1 MATEYK
7 DLNSKVI
14 LRNWTAENMQ
24 FLIYSTQTD
33 QDGHHS
39 FFCVVLQDCC
49 QMKQIIFFLNLQLTR
64 KLIYSDQAIPHS
76 RLLR

>member
-14 LRNWTAENMQ
+14 LRNRTAENMQ

-49 QMKQIIFFLNLQLTR
+49 QMKQIIFFFKSTAHQ
-64 KLIYSDQAIPHS
+64 KVDIQ
-76 RLLR
+76 